1 MDMKKYLFVSAIAAL
16 ALSSCSSDNF
26 IGEVPGNTP
35 SAIKPKEISFGS
47 ETGKI
52 SRADAQANND
62 KKDAE
67 AAAALGNNF
76 IVYGEKTKD
85 GATSTVYN
93 YYNVN
98 WKNSGE
104 NSQGAWV
111 YAGEAKNTLNTKGE
125 NQTIKYWDYSA
136 TKYDFTAFSLG
147 GKEPGDGENNIKVSR
162 TEDQTTGSLTYTF
175 TGKVVDLQSCYIAD
189 RITVENTEG
198 NKTFGQQVKFTFHS
212 AGSKVCLG
220 IYETIPGYSIKDIK
234 FYDELDTEDNYQ
246 PRYRPVLI
254 AKSACIPVN
263 DSKGTLTVTFE
274 NDNKAKTVLSKA
286 TEETDT
292 YESSFI
298 FDQKTYKLEE
308 DKEGKETDNEEDKY
322 LGRSR
327 DRATKTNPRAISP
340 CQIAGG
346 LTLKIDYT
354 LISTDGSGEEITV
367 KGATATIPEK
377 YTKWEANYIYTYY
390 FNITDKTNGSTG
402 GSSTGLNPIVFD
414 ALVTEDIAGSQ
425 TTETTFDKNGNGT
438 TKDITNDSQTTE

>member
-16 ALSSCSSDNF
+16 ALSSCSSDYF
-26 IGEVPGNTP
+26 TGDVPGNTP
-35 SAIKPKEISFGS
+35 SVIKPKEISFGS

-62 KKDAE
+62 KTDAE

-85 GATSTVYN
+85 EETSIVYN

-98 WKNSGE
+98 WKNTGE

-111 YAGEAKNTLNTKGE
+111 YAGEAKNTLNNKGE

-162 TEDQTTGSLTYTF
+162 TEDQTTGSPTYTF

-189 RITVENTEG
+189 RITVENNEG
-198 NKTFGQQVKFTFHS
+198 NKTFGQPVKFTFHS

-263 DSKGTLTVTFE
+263 DSKGTLTVTFD
-274 NDNKAKTVLSKA
+274 NANKAKTVLNKTQE
-286 TEETDT
+286 TEDT
-292 YESSFI
+292 YESYFI
-298 FDQKTYKLEE
+298 FDQKSYKLEE
-308 DKEGKETDNEEDKY
+308 TKEYNESENTTDRY

-327 DRATKTNPRAISP
+327 ERATKTNPRTISP
-340 CQIAGG
+340 CQISGG

-402 GSSTGLNPIVFD
+402 GSETGLSPIVFD
-414 ALVTEDIAGSQ
+414 AVVTEDINGSQ
-425 TTETTFDKNGNGT
+425 TTETTFDKDGSEN
-438 TKDITNDSQTTE
+438 TKDITNDSQTTK